1 MIPDVTVP
9 PRPKGFP
16 IATTQSPTRALSESP
31 NLTGI
36 NFSFVSIFNTARS
49 E

>member
-1 MIPDVTVP
+1 MPDVTVP
-9 PRPKGFP
+9 PRPNGFP
-16 IATTQSPTRALSESP
+16 IATTQSPTLALSEFP
-31 NLTGI
+31 NLTGL